1 MFLCSFGL
9 IPISCTAS
17 VIQVF
22 DKSRYTESVDK
33 FQELN
38 KLKDSL
44 STKTQQFEDV
54 LKSLMVTMANSVQAI
69 SALKVASVDKVILE
83 SNKILF
89 DILKSPYNQYSP
101 ILEYEEIERIRNEKF
116 DYSEDVQ
123 TYEPFRLKPS
133 SRMRYNLVTRMWT
146 SEDGNTT
153 NMPFG
158 VHQIYE
164 EIVAPIVQNLMAENR
179 IERLK
184 TQQLNNSYQISLLQV
199 EHNKKSILFEQ
210 IISFPKFE
218 KRVIVIAFSAL
229 IVLTILFITFCVSL
243 AEILNTPMIKYLSV
257 VISPILG
264 LNTAKIVNKIV
275 DSKKKSFY
283 NLTIEELT
291 KLDEENELKKKSLI
305 EENDKI
311 ENLLIELEELTKQHS
326 DKICELQKDIDLL
339 NELRE
344 VCINQS
350 CVEILNRRF
359 DIEQEKLTFQK
370 ILKPNSKQN

>member
-1 MFLCSFGL
+1 M
-9 IPISCTAS
+9 
-17 VIQVF
+17 
-22 DKSRYTESVDK
+22 DK
-33 FQELN
+33 FLKQISLKGKQIEQEEELIKN
-38 KLKDSL
+38 I
-44 STKTQQFEDV
+44 
-54 LKSLMVTMANSVQAI
+54 KS
-69 SALKVASVDKVILE
+69 
-83 SNKILF
+83 
-89 DILKSPYNQYSP
+89 
-101 ILEYEEIERIRNEKF
+101 
-116 DYSEDVQ
+116 
-123 TYEPFRLKPS
+123 
-133 SRMRYNLVTRMWT
+133 
-146 SEDGNTT
+146 
-153 NMPFG
+153 
-158 VHQIYE
+158 
-164 EIVAPIVQNLMAENR
+164 R

-243 AEILNTPMIKYLSV
+243 AEILNTPMIKCLSV